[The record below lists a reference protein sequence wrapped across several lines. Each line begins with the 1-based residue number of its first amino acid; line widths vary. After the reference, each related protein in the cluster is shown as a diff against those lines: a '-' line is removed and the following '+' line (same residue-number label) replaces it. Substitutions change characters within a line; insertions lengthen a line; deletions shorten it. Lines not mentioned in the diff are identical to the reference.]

1 MRKSNVLRGLT
12 SVTAA
17 VLAFAVVM
25 TNTAMGYAS
34 MLNTSLGTATGK
46 FVDKSGEEP
55 PVYYASDYGD
65 VNNLTQEDLEKLQA
79 DEEAFIEEEMEEGA
93 VLLRN
98 QENTLPLAEDE
109 RNITLFGY
117 TSAHPLYKNSSGGG
131 NNDPTRQVSL
141 YDALKEKG
149 FNINDTLY
157 NAYLPEDPSFA
168 NVGSIGGP
176 SVAEKPIDFYTDD
189 LKSSFA
195 DYSDV
200 AVVVLA
206 RYGGENTDVS
216 TQDAEGISGL
226 ALHKNEADMLK
237 MIKDSGQFDKIRLRH
252 GKHILGAVLIGFVP
266 SEFRGGIA
274 SVENDGIGWIADRG
288 GLPFERKVC
297 EVFVYEFQTVAVRW
311 IGQVLYC
318 GEFSVLIFHLHLAA
332 VHQQSSGRDDGHHIY
347 KMFHYRSRLSD
358 VVNNVRRMIHIP
370 VHVQCDVHCGS
381 VDAVSELV
389 RVLPSVSG
397 VDVFIDVEI

>member
-237 MIKDSGQFDKIRLRH
+237 MIKDSGQFDKIVLLLNSAYPIELNFLDEYGIDAVLWIGTPGLVGYRGVADLLTGAANPSGRLVDTFAANSLSAAATQNM
-252 GKHILGAVLIGFVP
+252 GNYEYANQDEVKAGAVDSQISAGFPINYVGTYMVYQ
-266 SEFRGGIA
+266 EGIY
-274 SVENDGIGWIADRG
+274 VGY
-288 GLPFERKVC
+288 KY
-297 EVFVYEFQTVAVRW
+297 YETR
-311 IGQVLYC
+311 Y
-318 GEFSVLIFHLHLAA
+318 
-332 VHQQSSGRDDGHHIY
+332 
-347 KMFHYRSRLSD
+347 
-358 VVNNVRRMIHIP
+358 
-370 VHVQCDVHCGS
+370 
-381 VDAVSELV
+381 
-389 RVLPSVSG
+389 
-397 VDVFIDVEI
+397 